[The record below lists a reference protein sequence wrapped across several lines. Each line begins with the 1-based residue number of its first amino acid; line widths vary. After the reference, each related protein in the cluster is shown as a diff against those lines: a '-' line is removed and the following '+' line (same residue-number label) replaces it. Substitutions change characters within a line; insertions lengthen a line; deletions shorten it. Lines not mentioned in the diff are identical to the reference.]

1 MRIET
6 CDITFG
12 HEILFHLTGQKA
24 LTAYAMQP
32 VKVIHLIKRV
42 EQIDKEIAELHGLV
56 DGIDSSRSYRNT
68 LKIAA
73 EQQINNLIGEKVKLM
88 ELRIENPPDFLTK
101 HVYGSSETRPA
112 QPRISLEA
120 LQARVTTTYH
130 RPAAEA
136 DDMPTGARNPL
147 RSYTRMLSVEEILP
161 KSSTESTTRA
171 KRAEKP
177 PVKTR
182 ADILR
187 DLPPLQY

>member
-1 MRIET
+1 
-6 CDITFG
+6 
-12 HEILFHLTGQKA
+12 
-24 LTAYAMQP
+24 MQP

-42 EQIDKEIAELHGLV
+42 EQIDKEIAELHSLV
-56 DGIDSSRSYRNT
+56 DGIDSTRSYRNT

-88 ELRIENPPDFLTK
+88 ELKIENPPDYLTR
-101 HVYGSSETRPA
+101 HVYGSEEKKPA

-120 LQARVTTTYH
+120 LQSGVTTTYNGASA
-130 RPAAEA
+130 PLDE
-136 DDMPTGARNPL
+136 MPTGAKNPL
-147 RSYTRMLSVEEILP
+147 RSYTRMMSVEEILP
-161 KSSTESTTRA
+161 KAGSEPASRA

>member
-1 MRIET
+1 
-6 CDITFG
+6 
-12 HEILFHLTGQKA
+12 
-24 LTAYAMQP
+24 MQP

-68 LKIAA
+68 MKIAA

-88 ELRIENPPDFLTK
+88 ELRIENPPEFLTK
-101 HVYGSSETRPA
+101 HVYEPEENKVR

-120 LQARVTTTYH
+120 LQNGVSTTYH
-130 RPAAEA
+130 EPAAEV
-136 DDMPTGARNPL
+136 DEIRTGDRNPL
-147 RSYTRMLSVEEILP
+147 RSYSRMMNVEEILP
-161 KSSTESTTRA
+161 KVGTESATRP

-177 PVKTR
+177 PVRTR

>member
-1 MRIET
+1 
-6 CDITFG
+6 
-12 HEILFHLTGQKA
+12 
-24 LTAYAMQP
+24 MQP

-56 DGIDSSRSYRNT
+56 DGIESTRSYRNT

-88 ELRIENPPDFLTK
+88 ELKIENPPDFLTK
-101 HVYGSSETRPA
+101 HVFESTENKMP
-112 QPRISLEA
+112 QLRISLEA
-120 LQARVTTTYH
+120 LQGGVSTTYSG
-130 RPAAEA
+130 PAAEV
-136 DDMPTGARNPL
+136 DEMPTGAKNPL
-147 RSYTRMLSVEEILP
+147 RSYTRMMSVEEILP
-161 KSSTESTTRA
+161 KAGSESATRA

>member
-1 MRIET
+1 
-6 CDITFG
+6 
-12 HEILFHLTGQKA
+12 
-24 LTAYAMQP
+24 MQP

-56 DGIDSSRSYRNT
+56 DGIDSTRSYRNA

-88 ELRIENPPDFLTK
+88 ELKIENPPEFLTK
-101 HVYGSSETRPA
+101 HVYPEEQA
-112 QPRISLEA
+112 VNKQPRISLEA
-120 LQARVTTTYH
+120 LQGGVSTTYNG
-130 RPAAEA
+130 PAAEV
-136 DDMPTGARNPL
+136 DEMPTGAKNPL
-147 RSYTRMLSVEEILP
+147 RSYTRMMSVEEILP
-161 KSSTESTTRA
+161 KAGNEPATRSR
-171 KRAEKP
+171 RAEKP

>member
-1 MRIET
+1 
-6 CDITFG
+6 
-12 HEILFHLTGQKA
+12 
-24 LTAYAMQP
+24 MQP

-73 EQQINNLIGEKVKLM
+73 EQQINNLVGEKVKLM
-88 ELRIENPPDFLTK
+88 ELTIENPPDFLTK
-101 HVYGSSETRPA
+101 HVYESTESRVP

-120 LQARVTTTYH
+120 LQNGISTTYNG
-130 RPAAEA
+130 PAATVDEIH
-136 DDMPTGARNPL
+136 TGARNPL
-147 RSYTRMLSVEEILP
+147 RSYSRMMNVDEILP
-161 KSSTESTTRA
+161 KVINESATRA

-182 ADILR
+182 AEILR